1 MHSAQEQLE
10 IFNAYF
16 DGKNSRPEDK
26 NPHNGV
32 AELAVAWQDGYHEAR
47 LLEMVAH
54 CKTMLTAMDSL
65 WRGLN
70 DFNKDKN

>member
-1 MHSAQEQLE
+1 MQSAQEQLE
-10 IFNAYF
+10 VFNAYF

-26 NPHNGV
+26 NPHTGV

-47 LLEMVAH
+47 LLEMVGH

-65 WRGLN
+65 WRGVSATN
-70 DFNKDKN
+70 RNKD